1 MRLEKVDQILKK
13 MPAAR
18 VGVIGDFCLDVY
30 YDLTRESGEFSL
42 ETGKEVHYGRNL
54 RSAPGGAS
62 NVVQNLAALGVGEV
76 RAFGLLGDDVFGRDL
91 RHQLEA
97 LGVHT
102 EGLLVQSESWDT
114 FTFVKP
120 LEDGVEL
127 NRIDFGD
134 GNQPDESAQKRVLGE
149 LAGRIGN
156 LDVLIINQ
164 QHVSPLINRFMAG
177 RLNRLLS
184 QNPSCKSVVDCR
196 DVAQLLE
203 SDVLKL
209 NTFEVARIHGSPSFD
224 ASSAEIC
231 REKGLEIHRKLDRA
245 IVMTRGEHGVFV
257 IHSGKAHEIRGI
269 HVPGETD
276 PVGAGDTFVSCLA
289 ASMAT
294 GASLEDAAALSNIAS
309 AVVVQ
314 KLQQT
319 GTASPQEIMEQA
331 RDTRYA

>member
-1 MRLEKVDQILKK
+1 MRLERVDQILTG

-30 YDLTRESGEFSL
+30 YDLHQESGEFSL

-62 NVVQNLAALGVGEV
+62 NVTQNLVALDVGEV
-76 RAFGLLGDDVFGRDL
+76 RAFGLLGDDPFGRDL
-91 RHQLEA
+91 RYQLEA
-97 LGVHT
+97 LGIHT
-102 EGLLVQSESWDT
+102 KGLLVQAESWDT
-114 FTFVKP
+114 YTFVKP

-134 GNQPDESAQKRVLGE
+134 GNQPNEAIQERILEE
-149 LAGRIGN
+149 LAARIGD

-164 QHVSPLINRFMAG
+164 QHVSPLINRFMAD
-177 RLNRLLS
+177 RLNQLLS
-184 QNPSCKSVVDCR
+184 QNPGCKSMVDCR
-196 DVAQLLE
+196 DIATLFE

-209 NTFEVARIHGSPSFD
+209 NTFEVTRILDIPSFD
-224 ASSAEIC
+224 ASSSEIC

-257 IHSGKAHEIRGI
+257 IHSGEAHEIRGI
-269 HVPGETD
+269 HIPGETD

-294 GASLEDAAALSNIAS
+294 GASLVDAAALSNIAA

-319 GTASPQEIMEQA
+319 GTASRQEIIEQA
-331 RDTRYA
+331 QGIRYA

>member
-1 MRLEKVDQILKK
+1 MRFEKADQILRG
-13 MPAAR
+13 MPAVR
-18 VGVIGDFCLDVY
+18 VGVVGDFCLDVY
-30 YDLTRESGEFSL
+30 YDLNRESGEFSL

-76 RAFGLLGDDVFGRDL
+76 WAFGLLGDDLYGRDL
-91 RHQLEA
+91 RYQLNA
-97 LGVHT
+97 LGVRT
-102 EGLLVQSESWDT
+102 QGLHAQPDSWDT

-134 GNQPDESAQKRVLGE
+134 GNQPDRAIQETILEE
-149 LAGRIGN
+149 LAARIGD

-164 QHVSPLINRFMAG
+164 QHVSPLINRFMAD
-177 RLNRLLS
+177 RLNQLLPR
-184 QNPSCKSVVDCR
+184 NPACKSVVDCR
-196 DVAQLLE
+196 DIATLLE

-209 NTFEVARIHGSPSFD
+209 NTFEVARILGSAPFD
-224 ASSAEIC
+224 GSSTEIC
-231 REKGLEIHRKLDRA
+231 REKGLEIHRKLGRA
-245 IVMTRGEHGVFV
+245 IIMTRGEHGVYV
-257 IHSGKAHEIRGI
+257 VHSGEAHEIRGVHI
-269 HVPGETD
+269 PGETD

-294 GASLEDAAALSNIAS
+294 GASLVDAAALSNIAA

-319 GTASPQEIMEQA
+319 GTASRQEILEQA
-331 RDTRYA
+331 QDIRYA

>member
-1 MRLEKVDQILKK
+1 MRFEKVDQILRE
-13 MPAAR
+13 MPTAR

-42 ETGKEVHYGRNL
+42 ETGKEVHYARNL

-62 NVVQNLAALGVGEV
+62 NVVQNLAALGAGEL
-76 RAFGLLGDDVFGRDL
+76 RAFGLLGNDLFGRDL
-91 RHQLEA
+91 RYQLEA

-102 EGLLVQSESWDT
+102 QGLHTQSDSWDT

-127 NRIDFGD
+127 DRIDFGD
-134 GNQPDESAQKRVLGE
+134 GNQPDESVQQRILEE

-164 QHVSPLINRFMAG
+164 QHVSPLINRFMAD
-177 RLNRLLS
+177 RLNQLLS
-184 QNPSCKSVVDCR
+184 QNPGCKSVVDCR
-196 DVAQLLE
+196 DIAMLLE

-209 NTFEVARIHGSPSFD
+209 NTFEVARILGSAPFD
-224 ASSAEIC
+224 GSSTEIC
-231 REKGLEIHRKLDRA
+231 REKGLEIQRKLNRA
-245 IVMTRGEHGVFV
+245 VIVTRGQYGVFV
-257 IHSGKAHEIRGI
+257 SDSGEAHEIRGI
-269 HVPGETD
+269 HIPGETD

-294 GASLEDAAALSNIAS
+294 GASLVDAAALSNIAA

-319 GTASPQEIMEQA
+319 GTATPQEILEQA
-331 RDTRYA
+331 RDIHYL